1 MEMMVPMT
9 DGESATTAVVI
20 PLYNKAESV
29 RRAIGSVLGQSLPPT
44 EIIVV
49 DDGSTDG
56 SAEIVRQIDEA
67 RIRLICQPNGGVS
80 AARNRGIAAARSRWI
95 ALLDADDEWMP
106 GHLATMHNLRER
118 YPSCRVLASGYVLR
132 GGGRPDR
139 SILLRGGVPEQA
151 GVLFDYFDAA
161 SRSDPPLCSSAVV
174 VAREA
179 LRAVGGFP
187 VGVGQGE
194 DLLTWARLA
203 ARYSIAYSREPTA
216 AFWQPAT
223 DTGRPT
229 RAPEPDDRVSRALR
243 ALLDDVPPVT
253 RHSLTRYIA
262 LWHKMRGSMYL
273 ALQRRPLARFEFQQA
288 IRLHPT
294 SPALLAKYAMTLLPS
309 WVSRDIM
316 RRWTHFTRKPI
327 GV

>member
-1 MEMMVPMT
+1 MTQKMAPMI
-9 DGESATTAVVI
+9 DDESATTAAVI

-29 RRAIGSVLGQSLPPT
+29 RRAIESVLAQSLPPT

-56 SAEIVRQIDEA
+56 SAEIVRRIADG

-80 AARNRGIAAARSRWI
+80 AARNLGISTARSRWI

-106 GHLATMHNLRER
+106 GHLAAMHALRER
-118 YPSCRVLASGYVLR
+118 YPSCRVLASAYVLR
-132 GGGRPDR
+132 RGGSPDR
-139 SILLRGGVPEQA
+139 SIVLRGGVPDQA
-151 GVLFDYFDAA
+151 GVLSDYFDAA

-174 VAREA
+174 IAREA
-179 LRAVGGFP
+179 LHAVGGFP

-203 ARYSIAYSREPTA
+203 AGHSIAYSREPTA

-223 DTGRPT
+223 DSGPT
-229 RAPEPDDRVSRALR
+229 RAPEPDDRVGRALR
-243 ALLDDVPPVT
+243 ALLDDVPPAT
-253 RHSLTRYIA
+253 RPSLTRYIA

-273 ALQRRPLARFEFQQA
+273 ALQHRPLARSEFQQA

-294 SPALLAKYAMTLLPS
+294 SPALMAKYAMTLLPS
-309 WVSRDIM
+309 RVSRDIM
-316 RRWTHFTRKPI
+316 RRWTQLTRKPI